1 MQLILLIGGEDM
13 LTPSSPVKVL
23 RAKTQ
28 CRKPVNLS
36 GSSDFDAYAR
46 YLMNN
51 RGPNNW
57 EEALKLYFDL
67 SQIAMLSRRK

>member
-1 MQLILLIGGEDM
+1 MNSIFVIGGEDM
-13 LTPSSPVKVL
+13 LTLLSPVKVL

-36 GSSDFDAYAR
+36 GSSDSDAYAQ

-51 RGPNNW
+51 RGYLLPNNW

-67 SQIAMLSRRK
+67 SQLAV

>member
-23 RAKTQ
+23 RAK
-28 CRKPVNLS
+28 KPVNLS

-51 RGPNNW
+51 RGYLPPNNW

-67 SQIAMLSRRK
+67 SQLAM

>member
-1 MQLILLIGGEDM
+1 MHSIFLIGGEDM
-13 LTPSSPVKVL
+13 LRPLSPVKVL
-23 RAKTQ
+23 WAKTQ

-51 RGPNNW
+51 RGYLPPNNW

-67 SQIAMLSRRK
+67 SQLAM